1 MTNRLRRRVQ
11 TQGSS
16 FTAKLRRGAPSPWIA
31 VFLEGLQRQGHTPL
45 CSPCTPLHILP
56 LEGGPAG
63 RRASLLR
70 AWPAGS
76 AQHSCQQS
84 SEGNLSCGHTYLQKA
99 LDIQFPVGGVA
110 SLGGNVYFTNQKKRK
125 KKRFWWTASPAAME
139 APFSCICLYFPPLT
153 HSFPPNMGL
162 NEYFKEKDG
171 SRELNS
177 LSAGRGIGFSD

>member
-1 MTNRLRRRVQ
+1 MVTNRLRRRVQ

-125 KKRFWWTASPAAME
+125 KKKILVDSQPSCHGSSFQLHLLILSSTDTFFSPKYG
-139 APFSCICLYFPPLT
+139 PKRVL
-153 HSFPPNMGL
+153 
-162 NEYFKEKDG
+162 
-171 SRELNS
+171 
-177 LSAGRGIGFSD
+177 